1 MGKEILAFG
10 DIENE
15 MTKFYHHK
23 SPLFKKRCINSKSI
37 SI

>member
-1 MGKEILAFG
+1 MTYKMGKEILAFG

-23 SPLFKKRCINSKSI
+23 SPLF
-37 SI
+37 